1 VIIILNSL
9 NELVLV
15 FIYDSQLFQNN
26 QKEIKKCYSKKRQI
40 HASKHYKKAK
50 KIYYHAR
57 LLPATYLSFS
67 DFDGF
72 GASQGVKF
80 L

>member
-1 VIIILNSL
+1 M
-9 NELVLV
+9 
-15 FIYDSQLFQNN
+15 LFQNKAN
-26 QKEIKKCYSKKRQI
+26 TY
-40 HASKHYKKAK
+40 ASKHYKKAK

-80 L
+80 LWKNRC